1 MPESSATSKA
11 TKNLV
16 ADVETSTEVKKT
28 SAAAEK
34 TTEKKTTAEAK
45 KTSAAA
51 VDPSEFQ
58 NAQTSTEKA
67 TTSTHAATST
77 HSTPAATVSSKVPSS
92 SSSMVPI
99 TMSTPSSSLASTTSA
114 SALPSATTA
123 NASSSSSPSVAGPVV
138 GSIAGIAV
146 VGAIAFFFIRR
157 RNKNKKTRATHAF
170 SQFLNEAPPHHGTGN
185 ARDSMWGM
193 PAQAGEKDVN
203 NGYAISPPPPPPEK
217 AYNPDFGSP
226 PPMSPPTAYSAY
238 DPQHHVP
245 PPTSPN
251 GAGYG
256 GQAPQAEYGNVSPTH
271 MDHNAAIAG
280 AAVAGAA
287 VGGAMAHHHHQ
298 QQYPN
303 EVNGDMPL
311 AAPTEPMSPQ
321 SPQQQGASDQQNAY
335 YQQQQSPQQQHP
347 ELAGQQDAYYHQQQ
361 SPQQQ
366 HSDVSGQQNA
376 YYSPPQEFQ
385 QQPGVGYNQP
395 YPGYPQGYQQG
406 YQQEAQQYYDP
417 NSQQYGYSAQPYAQY
432 NSMYIGAEH
441 SYFQGDSEY
450 TSNYP
455 AVAAASAFG
464 QSENAPEHQQ
474 QHSYEMMP
482 QPTMT
487 QPPTTANQAEPVPTT
502 SQPEQSRDVQTPNST
517 AAPNSVT
524 PAPTLLTNDIGQST
538 PSTEHYVDHTTPAE
552 QQQQQPSHSEPA
564 GNPYVL
570 DVPIEYNN
578 DPARE
583 TLYGLSEHYQ
593 YGGEDKDDGQE
604 LSSGHQNTQPPHPPA
619 HKGDLM

>member
-1 MPESSATSKA
+1 MPESSATSKP

-16 ADVETSTEVKKT
+16 ANIETSTEVKKT

-34 TTEKKTTAEAK
+34 TTEKKTTAAETKQTTAAA
-45 KTSAAA
+45 KTSG
-51 VDPSEFQ
+51 FQ
-58 NAQTSTEKA
+58 NADTTTTKA
-67 TTSTHAATST
+67 ATSTHAAAST
-77 HSTPAATVSSKVPSS
+77 HSSSSTTVSSKVASS
-92 SSSMVPI
+92 SVLPI
-99 TMSTPSSSLASTTSA
+99 IVSTPSSSLATTTSA
-114 SALPSATTA
+114 SALPTSTTA
-123 NASSSSSPSVAGPVV
+123 DSSSSGSPSVAGPVV

-185 ARDSMWGM
+185 VRDSMWGM
-193 PAQAGEKDVN
+193 PAKADEKDVN
-203 NGYAISPPPPPPEK
+203 NGYAISPPPPLPEK

-238 DPQHHVP
+238 DPQQHVN
-245 PPTSPN
+245 PN
-251 GAGYG
+251 AAAYG
-256 GQAPQAEYGNVSPTH
+256 GPSPQAEYGNVSPSH

-287 VGGAMAHHHHQ
+287 VGGAIAHQHHQ

-311 AAPTEPMSPQ
+311 SDPYKQPSPQ
-321 SPQQQGASDQQNAY
+321 SPQQQQAADLGEQQQNAY
-335 YQQQQSPQQQHP
+335 YQQQSPQQQHP
-347 ELAGQQDAYYHQQQ
+347 DLAGQQNAYYQQ

-366 HSDVSGQQNA
+366 HIDVNGQQNA

-395 YPGYPQGYQQG
+395 YPGYQQG

-417 NSQQYGYSAQPYAQY
+417 NAQQYGYSAQPYSQY

-441 SYFQGDSEY
+441 SYFQDDPEY
-450 TSNYP
+450 ANNYP
-455 AVAAASAFG
+455 AVAAATAFG
-464 QSENAPEHQQ
+464 QPSHNAPEQQ

-482 QPTMT
+482 QPSLT
-487 QPPTTANQAEPVPTT
+487 QPPTADQAESVPTT
-502 SQPEQSRDVQTPNST
+502 SQPEPSRDVQTPNSIT
-517 AAPNSVT
+517 APNSVT

-552 QQQQQPSHSEPA
+552 QQPSQSEPA
-564 GNPYVL
+564 NPYVL

-593 YGGEDKDDGQE
+593 YGGDDKDDGQE
-604 LSSGHQNTQPPHPPA
+604 LSSGHQTTQPPPPHPPA